1 MFGREETNDI
11 LKLIFTKQ
19 CEILTELQSIDSNI
33 VKYFGEECDLKEKV
47 LTEKVRN
54 AHFTRSQF
62 ELVKELM
69 AYAKEKHS
77 EENGIDDLEN

>member
-33 VKYFGEECDLKEKV
+33 VKYFGEECDLREKVLKEKV
-47 LTEKVRN
+47 KN
-54 AHFTRSQF
+54 ARFTSNQL
-62 ELVKELM
+62 EVVKELM
-69 AYAKEKHS
+69 GYAKEKHS
-77 EENGIDDLEN
+77 EKDGVDDLEN

>member
-33 VKYFGEECDLKEKV
+33 VKYFGEECDLKEKE
-47 LTEKVRN
+47 LKEKVRN
-54 AHFTRSQF
+54 AHFTHNQL

-69 AYAKEKHS
+69 NYVKEKHS
-77 EENGIDDLEN
+77 EKD